1 MKLLVYSHSFAPNI
15 GGVET
20 IVRTLARG
28 LAELRTADG
37 SPEFELTLVTRTP
50 RGGFNDG
57 ALPFRVIRQPSLRH
71 LWKLAREADAV
82 HVAGPSFSPMLL
94 AWLARKP
101 YFVEHHTYQAICP
114 NGLLIHQPDRGICPG
129 HFQLG
134 NHGECRKCKAV
145 ETSGWKAAVQIL
157 AAFPRRGLAWRAN
170 ANIAV
175 SEHVKRRIA
184 APRSV
189 VIYHGIED
197 ASNSYQTPAIAAAP
211 QKICFACVGRFVPEK
226 GIPIFLDAL
235 AKLKREG
242 HEFEAKLVGDGPE
255 RVRIEKQI
263 ESLGLGG
270 VVKITGYL
278 SGDALVAEVANV
290 SVVVMPSVWEETAGL
305 AAIEQMMRGRLVVC
319 SDVGGL
325 AEIVGSAGLPFRL
338 GDAEE
343 LAGRLRQILLN
354 PPLIQTVGMKAR
366 ETAEAKFSQDRMVH
380 GHAEEYW
387 KQLRRT

>member
-37 SPEFELTLVTRTP
+37 SPEFEVTLVTRTP
-50 RGGFNDG
+50 QGDLDDS
-57 ALPFRVIRQPSLRH
+57 ALPFRIVRRPSSSH
-71 LWKLAREADAV
+71 LWTLVRAADAV
-82 HVAGPSFSPMLL
+82 HLAGPSFFPMLL

-114 NGLLIHQPDRGICPG
+114 NGLLIHQPDRTICPG

-134 NHGECRKCKAV
+134 NYTECRKCKTV
-145 ETSGWKAAVQIL
+145 ETSGWGAALQIL
-157 AAFPRRGLAWRAN
+157 AAFPRRALVWRAN

-175 SEHVKRRIA
+175 SEHVERRIA

-197 ASNSYQTPAIAAAP
+197 ALNSGRVPSNPTSL
-211 QKICFACVGRFVPEK
+211 QKICFAFVGRFVPEK

-242 HEFEAKLVGDGPE
+242 HAFEAKLIGDGPE
-255 RVRIEKQI
+255 RAKLEKQI
-263 ESLGLGG
+263 ESLDLGRA
-270 VVKITGYL
+270 VKITGYR
-278 SGDALVAEVANV
+278 SGDALAAEVANI
-290 SVVVMPSVWEETAGL
+290 SVVVMPSIWEETAGL
-305 AAIEQMMRGRLVVC
+305 AAMEQMMRCRLVIC

-325 AEIVGSAGLPFRL
+325 TEIVGDAGLHFRL
-338 GDAEE
+338 GDADE
-343 LAGRLRQILLN
+343 LAERLRQILLN
-354 PPLIQTVGMKAR
+354 PLLAQSIGRKAR
-366 ETAEAKFSQDRMVH
+366 EAFEAKFLQARMIQ
-380 GHAEEYW
+380 GHATEYREQQ
-387 KQLRRT
+387 KRT